1 MNEYAKKWVEALR
14 SGEFKQGKYQLKTF
28 DEEGNTRYCC
38 LGVAEEVID
47 EAEEHQVF
55 YVPSSGLN
63 ATFTYEDFD
72 GNGNPLGTLFTLEA
86 GAASSGNLNV
96 VLRHEPQKPNNGTL
110 GDAGGETDV
119 SVTFNV
125 NIKF

>member
-47 EAEEHQVF
+47 EVKRYCDNSLAYDSLELLEIDTEIEGKLIYMNDEE
-55 YVPSSGLN
+55 
-63 ATFTYEDFD
+63 E
-72 GNGNPLGTLFTLEA
+72 
-86 GAASSGNLNV
+86 
-96 VLRHEPQKPNNGTL
+96 K
-110 GDAGGETDV
+110 
-119 SVTFNV
+119 
-125 NIKF
+125 

>member
-47 EAEEHQVF
+47 EVKRYCDNSLAYDSLELLEIDTEIEGKLISDASKIAYCTF
-55 YVPSSGLN
+55 PSSKSN
-63 ATFTYEDFD
+63 FR
-72 GNGNPLGTLFTLEA
+72 N
-86 GAASSGNLNV
+86 
-96 VLRHEPQKPNNGTL
+96 
-110 GDAGGETDV
+110 
-119 SVTFNV
+119 
-125 NIKF
+125 